1 MTDLDPRFDSA
12 IDIAVPSLV
21 KIDSL
26 DNENF
31 PWDSF
36 DSDAY
41 FEHNYSKLRG
51 DDEQI
56 IDIVATFFQRNEAP
70 RKLRPRAIDVGAGA
84 NLYPALTMLPFAAEL
99 HLVERAFTNREWLA
113 TEILSPHPSWWQ
125 FWDRMKDGRRSYES
139 IRNPF
144 DLLSRRNNVVK
155 GNIFSLPAATY
166 DMGTMFFVAES
177 ITTRDSEFVRATRS
191 FVNSLVP
198 RAPFA
203 AAFMRDSSGY
213 RVGARD
219 FPACSVDERDVR
231 LALHAVATDV
241 RIQTV
246 DSWDLR
252 DGYHGMIVATG
263 RKKPA

>member
-1 MTDLDPRFDSA
+1 VTHPDPRFDSA
-12 IDIAVPSLV
+12 IDIALPPLV
-21 KIDSL
+21 
-26 DNENF
+26 NEDF

-41 FEHNYSKLRG
+41 FQHNYSKLRG
-51 DDEQI
+51 DDEEI
-56 IDIVATFFQRNEAP
+56 IDIVADFFQQNEAP
-70 RKLRPRAIDVGAGA
+70 RKLRPRAIDIGAGA
-84 NLYPALTMLPFAAEL
+84 NLYPAMTMLPFAAEL
-99 HLVERAFTNREWLA
+99 HLVERAFPNREWLEA
-113 TEILSPHPSWWQ
+113 EILSPHPSWWQ
-125 FWDRMKDGRRSYES
+125 FWAHMKAGRRAYAP

-144 DLLSRRNNVVK
+144 DLLGRRKNVVR
-155 GNIFSLPAATY
+155 GSIFNLPAAEY

-177 ITTRDSEFVRATRS
+177 ITTRNSEFVRATRT
-191 FVNSLVP
+191 FVNSLVQ

-241 RIQTV
+241 RIRTV

-252 DGYHGMIVATG
+252 DGYCGMIVATG
-263 RKKPA
+263 RKKTT

>member
-1 MTDLDPRFDSA
+1 MTHPDPRFDSA
-12 IDIAVPSLV
+12 IDIALPPLV
-21 KIDSL
+21 
-26 DNENF
+26 NEDF

-41 FEHNYSKLRG
+41 FQHNYSKLRG
-51 DDEQI
+51 DDEEI
-56 IDIVATFFQRNEAP
+56 IDIVADFFQQNETP
-70 RKLRPRAIDVGAGA
+70 RKLRPRAIDIGAGA
-84 NLYPALTMLPFAAEL
+84 NLYPAMTMLPFAAEL
-99 HLVERAFTNREWLA
+99 HLVERAFSNREWLTA
-113 TEILSPHPSWWQ
+113 EILSPHPSWWQ
-125 FWDRMKDGRRSYES
+125 FWDHMKTGRRAYAP

-144 DLLSRRNNVVK
+144 DLLGRRKNVVRDS
-155 GNIFSLPAATY
+155 IFNLPAAEY

-177 ITTRDSEFVRATRS
+177 ITQRNSEFVRATRS

-231 LALHAVATDV
+231 LALHGVATDV
-241 RIQTV
+241 RIRTV

-252 DGYHGMIVATG
+252 DGYCGMIVATG
-263 RKKPA
+263 RKKTT

>member
-1 MTDLDPRFDSA
+1 MTRPDPRTDSA
-12 IDIAVPSLV
+12 IDIAVSPLV
-21 KIDSL
+21 
-26 DNENF
+26 NEDF

-41 FEHNYSKLRG
+41 FEHNYSKLRA

-56 IDIVATFFQRNEAP
+56 IDLVADFFQRNETP
-70 RKLRPRAIDVGAGA
+70 RRLRPRAIDVGAGT
-84 NLYPALTMLPFAAEL
+84 NLYPALTVLPFAAEL
-99 HLVERAFTNREWLA
+99 HLVERAFTNREWL
-113 TEILSPHPSWWQ
+113 TSEMHQPHPSWWQ
-125 FWDRMKDGRRSYES
+125 FWDRMKDGRRSYAP
-139 IRNPF
+139 IKNPF
-144 DLLSRRNNVVK
+144 DLLGRRARVSK
-155 GNIFSLPAATY
+155 GSVFNLPAGQY

-177 ITTRDSEFVRATRS
+177 ITTRNSEFVRATRS

-213 RVGARD
+213 RVGLRD

-231 LALHAVATDV
+231 LALDTVATDV

-246 DSWDLR
+246 DSQDLR
-252 DGYHGMIVATG
+252 DGYCGMIVATG
-263 RKKPA
+263 RKKTA

>member
-1 MTDLDPRFDSA
+1 VTDLDPRFDSA
-12 IDIAVPSLV
+12 IDVALPPLV
-21 KIDSL
+21 DDETL
-26 DNENF
+26 VNEDF

-36 DSDAY
+36 DSAAY

-56 IDIVATFFQRNEAP
+56 IDIVADFFQENEP
-70 RKLRPRAIDVGAGA
+70 QRRLRPRAIDVGAGA

-99 HLVERAFTNREWLA
+99 HLVEPAFTNRRWLE

-125 FWDRMKDGRRSYES
+125 FWDRVRTDRRSYKA

-144 DLLSRRNNVVK
+144 DLLGRRNKVVK
-155 GNIFSLPAATY
+155 GNIFTLPPATY
-166 DMGTMFFVAES
+166 DTGTMFFVAES
-177 ITTRDSEFVRATRS
+177 ITPRTSEFIRATRS

-203 AAFMRDSSGY
+203 AAFMRDSAGY
-213 RVGARD
+213 RVGGRD

-231 LALHAVATDV
+231 MALDAVAVDV
-241 RIQTV
+241 QIHPV

-252 DGYHGMIVATG
+252 DGYCGMIVAVG
-263 RKKPA
+263 RKKPT